1 MTDLVPVITAASTI
15 PAVIFKP
22 EERIVRLGDLGVA
35 RENLRWGEPPDDDI
49 PTLAAT
55 LKAAGQLQP
64 VTVRPGRGKKEQPW
78 MALDGRR
85 RRLALAMLLE
95 AGDIDEDYPVRTYVE
110 TDPARQAAAV
120 LLTNTAVPVHVAD
133 VIAAIGRMLKSK
145 LTLTTMA
152 RALGYAEIDIR
163 RLGDTILA
171 ALVEPAVVEIL
182 ANPDGRLILDRSRGG
197 RQDTGAVLSAESRE
211 RVIRLI
217 ADYVGE
223 TVTRDDPRLSGVLPG
238 TGERFQG
245 ILPPVT
251 SAPAFSIRKRP
262 SVIWGLEDYVLDG
275 AMTEQQAAVLRGAA
289 EERLNIL
296 ISGGT
301 GSGKTTLANAVL
313 AEPAFA
319 QDRVFL
325 VEDTPELQCSAW
337 DTVSVLTRRQPISIG
352 VVDLVRDALRMRP
365 DRIVVG
371 EMRDGAAALETLKS
385 WNTGH
390 PGGLSTLHANS
401 ADDVLRRIED
411 LIAEVSSRTPRRAIA
426 QAIDRIVHIRRT
438 AAGRRVEAVLG
449 VEPSGDDG
457 YAISVLA

>member
-1 MTDLVPVITAASTI
+1 M
-15 PAVIFKP
+15 AVHPIIA
-22 EERIVRLGDLGVA
+22 ER
-35 RENLRWGEPPDDDI
+35 
-49 PTLAAT
+49 
-55 LKAAGQLQP
+55 K
-64 VTVRPGRGKKEQPW
+64 
-78 MALDGRR
+78 
-85 RRLALAMLLE
+85 LE
-95 AGDIDEDYPVRTYVE
+95 ALRH
-110 TDPARQAAAV
+110 A
-120 LLTNTAVPVHVAD
+120 
-133 VIAAIGRMLKSK
+133 
-145 LTLTTMA
+145 
-152 RALGYAEIDIR
+152 
-163 RLGDTILA
+163 LGDTILA

-182 ANPDGRLILDRSRGG
+182 ANPDGRLILDLSGEG
-197 RQDTGAVLSAESRE
+197 RLDTGATLSAESRE

-223 TVTRDDPRLSGVLPG
+223 TVTRDDPRLAGVLPG

-245 ILPPVT
+245 MLPPVT

-262 SVIWGLEDYVLDG
+262 SVIWSLEDYVRDG
-275 AMTEQQAAVLRGAA
+275 VMTDQQAVVLRDAA
-289 EERLNIL
+289 EQRLNIL

-337 DTVSVLTRRQPISIG
+337 DTVSVLTRRQPIPIG

-385 WNTGH
+385 GKAGH

-401 ADDVLRRIED
+401 ADDVLRRVED

-426 QAIDRIVHIRRT
+426 QAVDRIVHIRRT
-438 AAGRRVEAVLG
+438 ASGRQVQAVLG
-449 VEPSGDDG
+449 VEPLGDDG